1 MLAPPPTPSGF
12 LAPPSSIFGAFLAP
26 LRTSGASAS
35 QGQGSIALCI
45 TRSVRSLAR
54 MGSWAQF
61 SGAME
66 EDEKGSMR
74 DGMAKD
80 EAKKKNDGTVVKKA
94 GKEKKTKSKKTE
106 DAESRSDDAKKS
118 KSKSSKLDSAQAQEA
133 STPRLGLEFRGGPVE
148 H

>member
-1 MLAPPPTPSGF
+1 
-12 LAPPSSIFGAFLAP
+12 
-26 LRTSGASAS
+26 
-35 QGQGSIALCI
+35 
-45 TRSVRSLAR
+45 
-54 MGSWAQF
+54 
-61 SGAME
+61 ME
-66 EDEKGSMR
+66 EDGKGSTR

-94 GKEKKTKSKKTE
+94 GKEKKTKSKKAE
-106 DAESRSDDAKKS
+106 DAESRSDNAKKS